1 MNRISDTKLTHNA
14 GDYRL
19 LNRSAVNAFL
29 ELKEKIRFNKRLL
42 TWIGFKE
49 KIVYHAR

>member
-1 MNRISDTKLTHNA
+1 MNKISDTKLTPNA

-19 LNRSAVNAFL
+19 LNRAAVNAFL
-29 ELKEKIRFNKRLL
+29 ELKEKIRFNKGLL

-49 KIVYHAR
+49 K